1 MTRTVD
7 DIIGEAARLPV
18 RDAAYLIW
26 REKTTFERLEG
37 RRWRPRDMRT
47 PAVAARSMRRI
58 SAQLQR
64 ERDTA
69 QDGPTFDR
77 LKRAHPRADNAEL
90 KQAIVAAVKFDD
102 DCFRYFSGD
111 GGDYWDNVVR
121 AVARAAK
128 DHPFYLATTY
138 RDARNW
144 LAYNMK

>member
-1 MTRTVD
+1 MTRTVY
-7 DIIGEAARLPV
+7 DIIGEAACLPL

-37 RRWRPRDMRT
+37 RRWRPRDERT

-58 SAQLQR
+58 SAQLKH

-77 LKRAHPRADNAEL
+77 LKRAHPRADDAEL
-90 KQAIVAAVKFDD
+90 KQAIVAAVKFDN
-102 DCFRYFSGD
+102 DCLRYLSGD
-111 GGDYWDNVVR
+111 RGDDWDNVVR
-121 AVARAAK
+121 AVARAGK
-128 DHPFYLATTY
+128 DHPGYLATTY

-144 LAYNMK
+144 VAHRLK

>member
-7 DIIGEAARLPV
+7 DIIGEASRLPV

-58 SAQLQR
+58 SAQLKR

-77 LKRAHPRADNAEL
+77 LKRAHPRADEAEL
-90 KQAIVAAVKFDD
+90 KEAIVAAVKFDD
-102 DCFRYFSGD
+102 DCFRYFSSD
-111 GGDYWDNVVR
+111 SGDYWDHVVR
-121 AVARAAK
+121 AVARAGR
-128 DHPFYLATTY
+128 DHPSYLATTY

-144 LAYNMK
+144 VANNMK

>member
-7 DIIGEAARLPV
+7 DIIGEASRLPV

-37 RRWRPRDMRT
+37 RRWRPRDVRT

-58 SAQLQR
+58 SAQLKR

-77 LKRAHPRADNAEL
+77 LNGLTRAPTRPN
-90 KQAIVAAVKFDD
+90 
-102 DCFRYFSGD
+102 
-111 GGDYWDNVVR
+111 
-121 AVARAAK
+121 
-128 DHPFYLATTY
+128 
-138 RDARNW
+138 
-144 LAYNMK
+144 